1 MSLTNIEHFNNY
13 LKLFINNIIS
23 TFPEYKDILENYYDD
38 LLESEKC
45 NNDKYVKRYMTKMQE
60 YKKNISDKN
69 CELFKDNIYILK
81 NIDFKNI
88 WESGELTDNNK
99 EKIWEYLQTLYILG
113 ETIINSSEKITN
125 LVKKFKKINIENN
138 DTDNTNNNDNTNE
151 DINEDDELLKMFK
164 NLSEE
169 TKNEV
174 LDENFIENGIIGKLA
189 NELTE
194 ELDLNNLNLENSEN
208 VSDVFTNLVSSENS
222 LKFMDLIQNVGQ
234 KIQTKVKNGEFN
246 QDQLFNEAKRM
257 MGSFQNSDNMNLF
270 NNLMNESKNTPTN
283 PTQERLRKKLEKKK
297 ETK

>member
-13 LKLFINNIIS
+13 LKLFVNNIIS
-23 TFPEYKDILENYYDD
+23 TFPEYKEILENYYDD

-45 NNDKYVKRYMTKMQE
+45 NNDKYVKRYMTKMKDN
-60 YKKNISDKN
+60 KKMISDKN

-125 LVKKFKKINIENN
+125 IVKKFKKINIENTEDAEN
-138 DTDNTNNNDNTNE
+138 TEDTE
-151 DINEDDELLKMFK
+151 DAEDEELLKMFK

-208 VSDVFTNLVSSENS
+208 ISDVFTNLVSSENS

-234 KIQTKVKNGEFN
+234 KIQTKVENGEFN
-246 QDQLFNEAKRM
+246 QAQLFTEAKKM

-270 NNLMNESKNTPTN
+270 NNLMTETKNTSIN

-297 ETK
+297 ETNK